1 MALITIYEGRNRQ
14 IRKMCEAVGLGCPGF
29 AGSPSAPSS
38 WDAPARPVAGE
49 LTTAELTAIRNAS
62 QKAENQ
68 GQQERMEKRAK
79 ENPRPCRSPAPRP
92 RRQKSF

>member
-1 MALITIYEGRNRQ
+1 
-14 IRKMCEAVGLGCPGF
+14 MCEAVGLEVARLRRVSIGPIKLGMLQPGQ
-29 AGSPSAPSS
+29 
-38 WDAPARPVAGE
+38 WRE

-79 ENPRPCRSPAPRP
+79 ENPRPRRSPAPRP